1 MMLRRNPHLCRSLL
15 LCGLSWAILWTAG
28 CNSDPYGKEPADQ
41 LLQRAN
47 NELGTFNFQLAADM
61 YRSLLARTP
70 TGDPIRPDVLFGLAM
85 SLQNVVPATA
95 ANLDES
101 RRTFEQLL
109 SESPTCK
116 YAPPATLL
124 LGRIAEVSDYM
135 DDPVDLEG
143 ARKQYEKVIAGW
155 PGEAISDE
163 AAIRIGGIYIQ
174 QYDDRASVEQGV
186 RYLRDW
192 LKDRP
197 NNEMASVMWE
207 YLGRTYEQSLD
218 NPGEALNAYL
228 EADRIGLVNE
238 TLAGRAWWHMTEL
251 AEKLGRI
258 DAAVTYYKKIVTDA
272 PRSGRAWEAQQA
284 LRRISEAHPEMR
296 IVIPELRSFMGDTM
310 RETTDQP
317 EQAP

>member
-1 MMLRRNPHLCRSLL
+1 MSI
-15 LCGLSWAILWTAG
+15 ATLWTAG
-28 CNSDPYGKEPADQ
+28 CNNDPYAKEPAGQ

-70 TGDPIRPDVLFGLAM
+70 SGDPTRPEVLFGLAM

-95 ANLDES
+95 ANIDES

-109 SESPTCK
+109 SESPACT
-116 YAPPATLL
+116 YAPSATLL

-135 DDPVDLEG
+135 GDAVDLEG

-155 PGEAISDE
+155 PGQPLADE
-163 AAIRIGGIYIQ
+163 AALRIGGTYIQ
-174 QYDDRASVEQGV
+174 RYDDRASVERGA

-197 NNEMASVMWE
+197 NNEMASVMWQ
-207 YLGRTYEQSLD
+207 YLGQTCEQSLD
-218 NPGEALNAYL
+218 NPGEALNAYM

-238 TLAGRAWWHMTEL
+238 TLAGRTWWHMTEL

-258 DAAVTYYKKIVTDA
+258 DDAVTYYKKIVTEA

-284 LRRISEAHPEMR
+284 LRRIGEAHPEMR
-296 IVIPELRSFMGDTM
+296 IVIPELRSFMGEGIQGTS
-310 RETTDQP
+310 DQP